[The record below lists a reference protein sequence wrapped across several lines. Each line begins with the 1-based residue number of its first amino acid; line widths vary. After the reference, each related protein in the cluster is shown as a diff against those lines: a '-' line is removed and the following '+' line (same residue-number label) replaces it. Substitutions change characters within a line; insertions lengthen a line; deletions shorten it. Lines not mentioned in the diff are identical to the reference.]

1 MKLKGDFPISY
12 HFDLIIKKKKNKK
25 DIPNLRFILHH
36 LLFFFSLIAISF
48 LLLISS
54 HQTKEIDELFSILYP
69 IQTKSI
75 ELHTMVSQL
84 QKEIDNQKK
93 SLQNKINTYN
103 KSNQSFEDFQS
114 VHKELY
120 QTNVRLQSK
129 MSVNNVLSQ
138 SKIFTNREDLDE
150 VDSYVKK
157 VLHNDSTVIKLLYQS
172 SREEHRYLNFI
183 DTIKN
188 KNNIMIII
196 KTEGKE
202 SFRFGGFIS
211 NTIEN
216 QPHTEQYDD
225 NAFLFSLDFKEMF
238 PINHGEVA
246 YWFTQETFC
255 FGSCDIMIGIHGQ
268 SGLDLF
274 PRSYGD
280 LTKTINDSLF
290 TLGESEFLIKELE
303 VFEFVNK
310 EY

>member
-172 SREEHRYLNFI
+172 SRVI
-183 DTIKN
+183 
-188 KNNIMIII
+188 
-196 KTEGKE
+196 
-202 SFRFGGFIS
+202 
-211 NTIEN
+211 
-216 QPHTEQYDD
+216 
-225 NAFLFSLDFKEMF
+225 
-238 PINHGEVA
+238 
-246 YWFTQETFC
+246 
-255 FGSCDIMIGIHGQ
+255 
-268 SGLDLF
+268 
-274 PRSYGD
+274 
-280 LTKTINDSLF
+280 LTLSIL
-290 TLGESEFLIKELE
+290 
-303 VFEFVNK
+303 
-310 EY
+310 

>member
-1 MKLKGDFPISY
+1 MRTSLKAS
-12 HFDLIIKKKKNKK
+12 
-25 DIPNLRFILHH
+25 
-36 LLFFFSLIAISF
+36 SQSSISF
-48 LLLISS
+48 
-54 HQTKEIDELFSILYP
+54 F
-69 IQTKSI
+69 
-75 ELHTMVSQL
+75 
-84 QKEIDNQKK
+84 
-93 SLQNKINTYN
+93 NTYN

-120 QTNVRLQSK
+120 QT
-129 MSVNNVLSQ
+129 NVLSQ

-246 YWFTQETFC
+246 Y
-255 FGSCDIMIGIHGQ
+255 
-268 SGLDLF
+268 
-274 PRSYGD
+274 
-280 LTKTINDSLF
+280 
-290 TLGESEFLIKELE
+290 
-303 VFEFVNK
+303 
-310 EY
+310 